1 MNYYDYASYKTN
13 NFIGLTKIDDE
24 FAHEMQLEIS
34 GIWSWK
40 KELLEISNII
50 FGVIFFYL

>member
-24 FAHEMQLEIS
+24 FA